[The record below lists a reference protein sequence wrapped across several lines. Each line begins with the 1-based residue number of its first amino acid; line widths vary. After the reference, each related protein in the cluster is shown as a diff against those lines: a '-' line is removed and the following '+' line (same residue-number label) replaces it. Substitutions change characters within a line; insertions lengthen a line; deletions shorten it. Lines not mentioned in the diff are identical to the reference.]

1 MAVLAFGVGF
11 LVSFVCGGGFV
22 GRGRFFAFFF
32 FELDLAGV
40 LWNEEKMAMR
50 AVPNVFLRNA
60 F

>member
-22 GRGRFFAFFF
+22 GRGRFFGFFF
-32 FELDLAGV
+32 GLDLVGV